1 MVKLRFKKIENL
13 VKVEKVYKAFFPI
26 VYRKKRRKYP
36 LLAPQSGAHRIAPH
50 RDPTHPSNP
59 TYSSEARK
67 THDVIYF

>member
-1 MVKLRFKKIENL
+1 MTSGE
-13 VKVEKVYKAFFPI
+13 PI
-26 VYRKKRRKYP
+26 QPKHVQTVSSDTWTRWHRS

-50 RDPTHPSNP
+50 IDPNPTHPIQSNP